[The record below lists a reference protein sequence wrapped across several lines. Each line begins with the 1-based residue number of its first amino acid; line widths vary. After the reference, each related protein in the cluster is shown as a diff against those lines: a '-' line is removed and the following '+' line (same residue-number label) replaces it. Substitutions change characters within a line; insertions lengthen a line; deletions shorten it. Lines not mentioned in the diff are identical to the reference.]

1 MKHHRSA
8 RNGLVH
14 QFLDIEATVDDSSE
28 EEDEEAEGGASA
40 GVPPDYN

>member
-28 EEDEEAEGGASA
+28 EDEEAEDGASV